1 MIIKQAR
8 ESAGMTM
15 QELAEAVGVSA
26 AAICRYERGIRT
38 PKVAIAKKIAKV
50 LGLPWYAV
58 IDNEEGK
65 EASA

>member
-38 PKVAIAKKIAKV
+38 PKLPIAKRIAKV
-50 LGLPWYAV
+50 LGLPWYEV
-58 IDNEEGK
+58 IDNGERK
-65 EASA
+65 EV